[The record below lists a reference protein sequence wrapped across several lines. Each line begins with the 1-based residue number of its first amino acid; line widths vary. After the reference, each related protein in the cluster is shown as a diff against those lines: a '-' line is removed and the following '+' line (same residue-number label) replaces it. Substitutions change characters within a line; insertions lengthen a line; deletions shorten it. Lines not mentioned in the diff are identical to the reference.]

1 MEHAISFI
9 SGTKAAPI
17 TTEKR
22 SLLFVILPYLEKKKD
37 ATKGKT
43 RSFLAFP
50 YGVLSIATHL
60 RRKSPAVR
68 ELRILDLNLH
78 TSDQYETVLRQ
89 AIESV
94 QPDIVGISMM
104 FDQSYKHVA
113 FIAALAKQ
121 LRPAVK
127 VLIGGA
133 AATTAYEEIIADQ
146 PDIDALCYSEGEAA
160 MLTLVNAVDLD
171 EAFAHDPWVTRASLK
186 RAAQPTTVYVPHLN
200 DVIDVDYELVERT
213 AYSMKEAFSPFASYR
228 NEADVRQFFL
238 VTSRG
243 CPFKCV
249 FCAEPS
255 LHGKNMRYADVDA
268 IIDHVR
274 FLVDK
279 YGMNVLTIYDD
290 QLLMDMPR
298 AKELFR
304 RLAEFKLRLETP
316 NGVTVVFIDDEMAQ
330 LMKQAGLDTLP
341 LAIESGSDYV
351 LRKVI
356 KKPIRLDRVGPVI
369 ESLQRNDIFVQAYF
383 VIGLPGEREEDRVE
397 TVRCIKEWG
406 VDWSGFSMASPVRGS
421 ELYRIA
427 VEKGYIPPNMK
438 LGDIVGNNYILNA
451 PEIGLDPKKISREAY
466 LMNLDV
472 NFVHNR
478 RMRIGDYKVAAN
490 CFEEVV
496 ERYGKHAFAHY
507 YLAEAYRALGAEA
520 AIVEANRRQYLE
532 LVQGDP
538 EWRSYAEEFGMPLE

>member
-1 MEHAISFI
+1 MEQKPVKFVVNEARTV
-9 SGTKAAPI
+9 GA
-17 TTEKR
+17 ERR
-22 SLLFVILPYLEKKKD
+22 SLLFIILPYLEKKKD

-50 YGVLSIATHL
+50 YGVLSIATYL
-60 RRKSPAVR
+60 RSKAAIVP
-68 ELRILDLNLH
+68 ELKIVDLNSY
-78 TSDQYETVLRQ
+78 TSDQYAEVLGST
-89 AIESV
+89 IESLR
-94 QPDIVGISMM
+94 PDIVGISMM

-113 FIAALAKQ
+113 AIAQQAKQ
-121 LRPAVK
+121 LCPSVK
-127 VLIGGA
+127 VIIGGA
-133 AATTAYEEIIADQ
+133 AATTAYDEIITDQ

-160 MLTLVNAVDLD
+160 MLTLINSASLD
-171 EAFAHDPWVTRASLK
+171 ESFSGDPWVTRASLARGAK
-186 RAAQPTTVYVPHLN
+186 PTTVYVAHLN
-200 DVIDVDYELVERT
+200 DVIDVNYDLIDRT
-213 AYSMKEAFSPFASYR
+213 VYSMKEAFSPFASYR
-228 NEADVRQFFL
+228 NESDVRQFFL

-298 AKELFR
+298 AKELFS

-316 NGVTVVFIDDEMAQ
+316 NGVTVVFIDDEMAF

-351 LRKVI
+351 LRKII
-356 KKPIRLDRVGPVI
+356 KKPIRLERVGPVVK
-369 ESLQRNDIFVQAYF
+369 SLQKNDIFVQAYF
-383 VIGLPGEREEDRVE
+383 VIGLPGEREEDRAE

-421 ELYRIA
+421 ELYAIA
-427 VEKGYIPPNMK
+427 KGKGYIPPNMK
-438 LGDIVGNNYILNA
+438 LGDIEGNKYMLNA
-451 PEIGLDPKKISREAY
+451 PEIGLDPVKISRQAY
-466 LMNLDV
+466 VMNLDV
-472 NFVHNR
+472 NFVNNR
-478 RMRIGDYKVAAN
+478 CMRIGEYQVAAN

-496 ERYGKHAFAHY
+496 ERYGNHAFGHY
-507 YLAEAYRALGAEA
+507 FLAQAYMALQADPALVANNMDKYQDLIRSDAE
-520 AIVEANRRQYLE
+520 
-532 LVQGDP
+532 
-538 EWRSYAEEFGMPLE
+538 WKSYAVEFGMPV